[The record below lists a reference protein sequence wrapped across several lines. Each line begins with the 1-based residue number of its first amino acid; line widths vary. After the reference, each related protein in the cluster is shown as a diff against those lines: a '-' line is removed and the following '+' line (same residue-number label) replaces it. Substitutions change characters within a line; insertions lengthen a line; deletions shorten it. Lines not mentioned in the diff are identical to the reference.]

1 MADRRGVRSASRR
14 KTPTPQPPSKV
25 NTPQAG
31 RATRT
36 RGVRSASRDVEMVE
50 VQKPTRRS
58 ARQAS
63 VTTLTDESD
72 HETQATRRTRRRMPA
87 KEAVADLTVVEEVDT
102 QIEPDEAPNT
112 PKRTQTEDP
121 AFFRSPGAASE
132 MSGTT
137 AISSFSM
144 VESEFLDSR
153 KILKHLRKLCE
164 SATEFLEHVAPDNGS
179 LEDDLRHI
187 HEIQKPDSDFTDEYR
202 DFNEELELHLKHYKS
217 EEHNYIRVRAVH
229 RALFESNHD
238 LAAAASG
245 IDLILY
251 LANLLVFAKQMIHSD
266 RSEKEIWDALRQL
279 DNSFPSQFMRAL
291 NAGAEPTN
299 AGESA
304 LLQDTFNLALELRTQ
319 LAILVLERSTADSD
333 LNPDEAIIEV
343 FLRSEPS
350 QESAGSMIRGW
361 SIAALGGDDSALP
374 QQFQHF
380 VVERLNKMR
389 EFFPVNEQS
398 LESGDLIDL
407 EGLGA
412 SFPWEATIL
421 RLLHWVRL
429 RHREL
434 RQSIDGLG
442 GGAAILRSVQRQI
455 EEPQS
460 ASQLRTTSAP
470 QETPRRKR
478 KSFSERR
485 RASRKFDPNAAV
497 DSRTIDALK
506 ARERLSE
513 AGAVLIAQVA
523 QAAEP
528 EAIEEVQDGLL
539 VVEQQQDQHQP
550 IVGDDEVDQLVEQ
563 AVEDP
568 IELEATA
575 KPLEEEEQEEDQE
588 VPEAEPA
595 GPPTSSAAILKALK
609 KVSKVEKENRL
620 TSIFDRHA
628 NAQRVEFGDGFDTQ
642 ATPGPST
649 GNKGKQPAQSSP
661 KRKRPRAFDISSDSD
676 DDAFEAEDR
685 TARAQER
692 RAKAPVTK
700 KVRIDPTSSA
710 APPSH
715 QPPPQPTDES
725 LFIPEAEEESV
736 SEAVSEAEGPDMT
749 EAAPPSTYQEQLKLA
764 KENRNILG
772 PRDRRNDRKPR
783 TDWTSAAE
791 NAFAEYMG
799 KFPCKYSAIKK
810 YDEEEGYA
818 LLLDRTQ
825 VNLKDK
831 ARTMAINMIKSGTG
845 LMNGFEEV
853 IKYHTNDGKR
863 LMAAGY
869 EW

>member
-72 HETQATRRTRRRMPA
+72 QEARATRKPKRMPA
-87 KEAVADLTVVEEVDT
+87 KQAVADLTVVEEVDT
-102 QIEPDEAPNT
+102 QIELDEAPNT
-112 PKRTQTEDP
+112 PTRTQMENP

-229 RALFESNHD
+229 RALFEGNHD

-291 NAGAEPTN
+291 NTDAEPTN

-319 LAILVLERSTADSD
+319 LAILVLERSTADSEF
-333 LNPDEAIIEV
+333 NPDEAIIEV
-343 FLRSEPS
+343 FLRSDSS
-350 QESAGSMIRGW
+350 QESANSMIRGW
-361 SIAALGGDDSALP
+361 SIAALGGDDAALP

-398 LESGDLIDL
+398 LENGDLIDL

-434 RQSIDGLG
+434 RQTIDGLG
-442 GGAAILRSVQRQI
+442 GGAAILRSIQRQI
-455 EEPQS
+455 EEPPS
-460 ASQLRTTSAP
+460 ASQLRTTSIP

-497 DSRTIDALK
+497 DVRTIDALK

-513 AGAVLIAQVA
+513 AGAVLNAHVE

-528 EAIEEVQDGLL
+528 EVIEEVQDEVL
-539 VVEQQQDQHQP
+539 VVDQQQDESQP
-550 IVGDDEVDQLVEQ
+550 IVGEDEVEQLVEH
-563 AVEDP
+563 AVGDP
-568 IELEATA
+568 IEMEATA
-575 KPLEEEEQEEDQE
+575 NSLEEEEQEEDQE
-588 VPEAEPA
+588 VPEAEPT
-595 GPPTSSAAILKALK
+595 GPPTSSAAILKAIK
-609 KVSKVEKENRL
+609 KVSKPEKENRA
-620 TSIFDRHA
+620 TSIFDRQA
-628 NAQRVEFGDGFDTQ
+628 NAQRVDFGDGFDTQ

-649 GNKGKQPAQSSP
+649 GDKGKQRAQPSP
-661 KRKRPRAFDISSDSD
+661 RRKRPRAFDVNSDSE

-715 QPPPQPTDES
+715 QPPPRPTDES
-725 LFIPEAEEESV
+725 LFIPEGEQES
-736 SEAVSEAEGPDMT
+736 VSEAEGPDMT
-749 EAAPPSTYQEQLKLA
+749 EDAPPSTYQEQHKLA
-764 KENRNILG
+764 KENRTILT

-783 TDWTSAAE
+783 TDWTPAAE

-810 YDEEEGYA
+810 YDEDEGYA

-845 LMNGFEEV
+845 LMNGFEDV
-853 IKYHTNDGKR
+853 IKPHTNDGKR
-863 LMAAGY
+863 LVAAGY